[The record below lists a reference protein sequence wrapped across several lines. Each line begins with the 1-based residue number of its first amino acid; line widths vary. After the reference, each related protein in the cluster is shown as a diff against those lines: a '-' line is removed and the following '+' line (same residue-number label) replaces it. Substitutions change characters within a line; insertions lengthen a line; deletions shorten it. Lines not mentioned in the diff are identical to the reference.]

1 MQKGLIGVIVP
12 VYKVEKYIAECIESI
27 LVQTYTK
34 FRLILVDDGSP
45 DNAGKTCDEYA
56 KKDPRITVIHQEN
69 AGVTRARAKGVQ
81 EAQDCEYIMFV
92 DGDDTIT
99 EDTLELLY
107 AEATNHDTDIV
118 ISHFSPFTNIGT
130 DNISI
135 EKYRYYLITELDISP
150 GPVCKLFKTKL
161 FDNHAF
167 DMPREITIA
176 EDVLMNLRLSFKTNK
191 TVRYIQKQMYN
202 YRLYQESTY
211 HSHIR
216 TPKNE
221 QIIQEYRIKSIPE
234 SDIEKYILYTITIRL
249 LRFREFWGYKY
260 VVKGMKGTEFYKQ
273 LRADVE
279 KYNYKMNFLDNVIF
293 RYSNPFIRLVAIN
306 LKKTINYLNNPE

>member
-1 MQKGLIGVIVP
+1 MKYRIAVIIP
-12 VYKVEKYIAECIESI
+12 VYKVGAYIAECIKSV
-27 LVQTYTK
+27 LAQTYAN
-34 FRLILVDDGSP
+34 FSLILVDDGTP
-45 DNAGKTCDEYA
+45 DNAGKICDEYA
-56 KKDPRITVIHQEN
+56 QRDSRITVIHQEN
-69 AGVTRARAKGVQ
+69 TGVTRARARGVK
-81 EAQDCEYIMFV
+81 EAKECEYIMFV
-92 DGDDTIT
+92 DGDDTIE
-99 EDTLELLY
+99 EDTLETLY
-107 AEATNHDTDIV
+107 TEATNNDSDIV
-118 ISHFSPFTNIGT
+118 ISHFKPFKNIGK
-130 DNISI
+130 DSIPI
-135 EKYRYYLITELDISP
+135 EKYRYYLLTELDISP
-150 GPVCKLFKTKL
+150 GPVCKLFKKDL
-161 FDNHAF
+161 FDDFTF
-167 DMPREITIA
+167 DIPREITIA

-306 LKKTINYLNNPE
+306 LKKTINYFK